1 MEVIAERIFFFRL
14 PKYILQKR
22 CLCQHCI
29 MPSKSNPSLV
39 EQNHLYNS
47 MEITL
52 KVPVLHLT
60 HVQTHTEKFWKIR
73 W

>member
-1 MEVIAERIFFFRL
+1 
-14 PKYILQKR
+14 
-22 CLCQHCI
+22 

-52 KVPVLHLT
+52 KVPVLHLDT
-60 HVQTHTEKFWKIR
+60 RSDTYRKVLEDTVVGCMCIFT
-73 W
+73 